1 VGVNDGFGVNVGE
14 GVDVKDGTGVKVDEG
29 VAVSAARVA
38 VGDRLIDGIKYRH
51 ASRIGISSNKMR
63 ERGLAFINDDN
74 VGDLCYFMR
83 YPVLFLDCGLPKR
96 LLQAPPSP

>member
-1 VGVNDGFGVNVGE
+1 VGVNDGFGVNVGD
-14 GVDVKDGTGVKVDEG
+14 GVEVKDGTGVKVDEE
-29 VAVSAARVA
+29 VAVSTASVA
-38 VGDRLIDGIKYRH
+38 VGDRLIDETKYRH

-63 ERGLAFINDDN
+63 ERGLAFINNEN

-96 LLQAPPSP
+96 LL